1 MISFKAKRK
10 KKHFCCKF
18 YNIDF
23 FDIHLTL
30 SLLNSS
36 TDVLRTPYVR
46 ECKKLRR
53 LRQRKHVKLSL
64 CVRLSV
70 CDDSTIGHAV

>member
-36 TDVLRTPYVR
+36 TDVLRTRYGFVR
-46 ECKKLRR
+46 ECKKLR
-53 LRQRKHVKLSL
+53 QRKRYVKLEL

-70 CDDSTIGHAV
+70 CDYSTDGHAV